1 MSSAKGK
8 VLEIEEDIEN
18 FIPKSQRARLKVFM
32 DQFMPVALMLLGSLI
47 TFHFF
52 MPVNETLSQ
61 AITYLNYG
69 LIFFFTLRLGL
80 GFSLAD
86 SHQKFLRQHW
96 FDAFLV
102 IPTISLLNEVRLLSF
117 IEAEAEEQAFF
128 GFLFTRSTVMASQIT
143 RILKIIWRT
152 IKF

>member
-1 MSSAKGK
+1 MASVKGK

-18 FIPKSQRARLKVFM
+18 FIPESQRARLKILM
-32 DQFMPVALMLLGSLI
+32 DQFMPVALILLGSLI
-47 TFHFF
+47 TFHYFV
-52 MPVNETLSQ
+52 PVNQSVSQ
-61 AITYLNYG
+61 AITYVNYG

-96 FDAFLV
+96 FDALLV
-102 IPTISLLNEVRLLSF
+102 IPTVSLLNEVRFLSF
-117 IEAEAEEQAFF
+117 LEAEAEEQALF
-128 GFLFTRSTVMASQIT
+128 GFVFTRSTVMASQIT